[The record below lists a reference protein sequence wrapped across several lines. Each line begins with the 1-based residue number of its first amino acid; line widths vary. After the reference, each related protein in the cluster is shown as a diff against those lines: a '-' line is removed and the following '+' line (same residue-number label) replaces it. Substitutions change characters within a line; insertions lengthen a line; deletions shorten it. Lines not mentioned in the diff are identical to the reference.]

1 MLEKLK
7 ICPYSDE
14 EFIPKRNNQIYACK
28 DYRIAVNNEK
38 QRDKRNSTL
47 ETDKILH
54 CNYYILK
61 SLLGEHKSKEYSSEF
76 LKGKGFNFSKLT
88 EVKVNNNITY
98 YCLYDYAYYKTQNNR
113 IIILK
118 IWKQ

>member
-38 QRDKRNSTL
+38 QRNKRKSTL

-54 CNYYILK
+54 CNHSILK

-76 LKGKGFNFSKLT
+76 LKGRGFNFLYIT
-88 EVKVNNNITY
+88 AVRVKDNITY
-98 YCLYDYAYYKTQNNR
+98 YCIYDYAYYKSQNNR
-113 IIILK
+113 INILK
-118 IWKQ
+118 LWKQ